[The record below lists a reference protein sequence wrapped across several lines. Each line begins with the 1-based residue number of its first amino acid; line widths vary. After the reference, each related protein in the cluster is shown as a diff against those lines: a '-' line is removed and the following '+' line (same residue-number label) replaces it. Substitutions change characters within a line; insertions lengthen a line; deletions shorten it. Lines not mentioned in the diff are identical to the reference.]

1 MPAASQATAAGLCRC
16 RLCPL
21 QAEREAAVA
30 DLDAARA
37 TSKLL
42 EEEVASLK
50 QRLRQTEVPAASLL
64 ACTFAP
70 HAYTL
75 CTDIVVAAA
84 AGLLTHCMRN

>member
-1 MPAASQATAAGLCRC
+1 M
-16 RLCPL
+16 

-50 QRLRQTEVPAASLL
+50 QRLRQMEVRIDSSISVSCLLLSLFCNAVCRWWLVANQYAS
-64 ACTFAP
+64 
-70 HAYTL
+70 
-75 CTDIVVAAA
+75 
-84 AGLLTHCMRN
+84 